1 MGMGMGMELGAYGTI
16 LNHVVGAGQAGF
28 ERSAG
33 GGVVLTERPERPV
46 PLRIHSAQERA
57 KRLLGRGAKLTVAQ
71 IVEIATMATGGL
83 TDTGD
88 PYHREGLE
96 AVLSSARVSELT
108 HSGRRRVNDMAW
120 NAMAS
125 RMQLVE
131 HRRRHPERFG
141 GPLRRP
147 FLIMGMARTGT
158 TLLHHLLSLDPA
170 FHGPPMW
177 EMQYPFP
184 PEDGPDDRRELAWR
198 YFEQYQARTGG
209 SYNHIHY
216 VEPDDPEECTKIQMG
231 QFINGLFWASAPLHE
246 YADWLGAR
254 GRDLLDDAYAEYR
267 QFLEI
272 LQWQHPDQALAL
284 KAPGHTAALG
294 PIDRIVPEA
303 MLIHTVRHPIS
314 WVVSSNSLVYQG
326 HRITARRIDLPRMVE
341 TNLVSMEQSWA
352 QHRAERSAAGARI
365 IDVHYDDLMADPVRA
380 VRSIYDF
387 HGVDWPEDHDQT
399 LRRHLDDNPQHRHG
413 AHRYSSADFG
423 LTDEAIVE
431 RFADYIDFFGLADP
445 GS

>member
-1 MGMGMGMELGAYGTI
+1 M
-16 LNHVVGAGQAGF
+16 
-28 ERSAG
+28 
-33 GGVVLTERPERPV
+33 

-57 KRLLGRGAKLTVAQ
+57 KRLVGRGAKLTTSQ
-71 IVEIATMATGGL
+71 IVEIASMATGGL

-96 AVLSSARVSELT
+96 AVLNSARVSELT
-108 HSGRRRVNDMAW
+108 YSGRRRVNDMAW

-141 GPLRRP
+141 APLRPP

-184 PEDGPDDRRELAWR
+184 PDDGPDDRQALAWR

-231 QFINGLFWASAPLHE
+231 QFINGLFWAAAPLYG
-246 YADWLGAR
+246 YAEWLAER
-254 GRDLLDDAYAEYR
+254 GRDLLDDAYGEYR
-267 QFLEI
+267 HFLEI

-284 KAPGHTAALG
+284 KAPGHTAALAS
-294 PIDRIVPEA
+294 IDRIVPEA
-303 MLIHTVRHPIS
+303 MLIHTVRHPKS
-314 WVVSSNSLVYQG
+314 WVLSSNSLVYQG

-341 TNLVSMEQSWA
+341 TNLASMELSWE
-352 QHRAERSAAGARI
+352 QHRADRAATGARI
-365 IDVHYDDLMADPVRA
+365 IDVHYDALMADPVGT
-380 VRSIYDF
+380 VRSIYEF
-387 HGVDWPEDHDQT
+387 HGVDWPDGHDQT
-399 LRRHLDDNPQHRHG
+399 LRSHLDGNPQHQHG
-413 AHRYSSADFG
+413 AHRYTAADFG
-423 LTDEAIVE
+423 LTDGAIVD
-431 RFADYIDFFGLADP
+431 RLADYIGYFDLVEP